1 MQPWKLRPYLKS
13 NPQNPLISFLMIRKY
28 LSILGLLFGVLHGLD
43 AQETQ
48 HIISHNKETIV
59 TDPSKG
65 ANSYKREVVFPGKEK
80 EIRQIMLNL
89 RFECP
94 DGMRCADWDYVDH
107 IKVMPKNDS
116 TTYEIARMLTP
127 YGGRFQKDWS
137 FNWKVDI
144 TDFSP
149 ILRDSVVVD
158 YIHTG
163 WEDNKTRG
171 WKVTVDFEFTYGK
184 PAVEALAVH
193 KIYDGYFSYGD
204 KADPIENHLVPVNL
218 QANSKATFGK
228 VKVLQTGHGMDANGC
243 GEFCD
248 KYREILLNGQVI
260 HSQQLWMQCGDNPLY
275 PQAGTWI
282 FDRANWCPGYLLQPD
297 EVLFNL
303 SSNEAYTVDLD
314 MEPYETEN
322 PSARELLVAY
332 VLEYGKITADNDA
345 TLVDIINPSN
355 EEIYSRKNEQGA
367 LAVIR
372 IKNNGKNNL
381 KSLMVHYGLE
391 GEKPKK
397 FKWEG
402 DLPYG
407 ETALLTLPEEI
418 YTAQE
423 TAIFKVALKRPNGK
437 KDGFMADNAKQSVY
451 TRPDILPE
459 NVVIYF
465 KTNNKPEQNQYKVTD
480 SFGKVWFKK
489 DSVSLSPNTIY
500 RDTLQLPQGN
510 YTFMVEDSAGDGLEF
525 WYKARDG
532 RGDARLLDTLGRAI
546 KHFNSDFGSHI
557 IYNFRVEPSVP
568 YHLDNA
574 PSVTMFPARTD
585 GPVTLDYFANE
596 AKEVTVTISQQED
609 ESKVMETHLYSTLD
623 KGTFTYD
630 LSYLPKMRYTLKVE
644 VDGEVIF
651 KNRIRLKE

>member
-1 MQPWKLRPYLKS
+1 
-13 NPQNPLISFLMIRKY
+13 MIKRY
-28 LSILGLLFGVLHGLD
+28 VSILSVFFGLLHGLV
-43 AQETQ
+43 AQQTQ

-65 ANSYKREVVFPGKEK
+65 ANSYKREVVFPGKER

-89 RFECP
+89 KFECP

-107 IKVMPKNDS
+107 IKVQPKNDS
-116 TTYEIARMLTP
+116 ISYEIARMLTP
-127 YGGRFQKDWS
+127 YGGRFQEDWG
-137 FNWKVDI
+137 FNWKVDL

-163 WEDNKTRG
+163 YEDNKTRG
-171 WKVTVDFEFTYGK
+171 WKVTVDFEIIYGK
-184 PAVEALAVH
+184 PIVEALALH
-193 KIYDGYFSYGD
+193 KIYDGNFSYGD
-204 KADPIENHLVPVNL
+204 KNDPIENHLVPVNL
-218 QANSKATFGK
+218 KANKEFNFGK

-260 HSQQLWMQCGDNPLY
+260 HSQQLWMKCGDNPLY

-297 EVLFNL
+297 EVSFTLD
-303 SSNEAYTVDLD
+303 SKESYTIDLN

-322 PSARELLVAY
+322 PSAKELLVAY
-332 VLEYGKITADNDA
+332 VLEYGKINSVNDVS
-345 TLVDIINPSN
+345 LVDIITPSN
-355 EEIYSRKNEQGA
+355 EEIYSRKNETGA

-372 IKNNGKNNL
+372 IKNNGKDNL
-381 KSLMVHYGLE
+381 KSVMIHYNLE
-391 GEKPKK
+391 GHKSKK

-402 DLPYG
+402 DLPFG

-418 YTAQE
+418 YTEKESATFYVE
-423 TAIFKVALKRPNGK
+423 LKRPNGK
-437 KDGFMADNAKQSVY
+437 RDGFTGDNAKQSVY

-459 NVVIYF
+459 TSVIYF
-465 KTNNKPEQNQYKVTD
+465 KTNNKSGQNQYKVMD
-480 SFGKVWFKK
+480 SYGKVLFKR
-489 DSVSLSPNTIY
+489 DSVELAPNTVY
-500 RDTLQLPQGN
+500 RDTLQLPKGN

-525 WYKARDG
+525 WYKAKDG
-532 RGDARLLDTLGRAI
+532 RGDVRLLDTLGRAI

-557 IYNFRVEPSVP
+557 IYNFRVEPNAT
-568 YHLDNA
+568 YHLDNE

-585 GPVTLDYFANE
+585 GPVTLDYFSNE
-596 AKEVTVTISQQED
+596 KKQVEVIITQQED
-609 ESKVMETHLYSTLD
+609 ESKIVETHSYSELD

-630 LSYLPKMRYTLKVE
+630 LSYLPKMRYYLKVV
-644 VDGEVIF
+644 VDGKEIF